1 MTNSS
6 VHSNESAELKD
17 SGAAA
22 SEQQLLLQ
30 VRDLQRLNLELNQE
44 LEQVYASRSWRVTA
58 PLRYLAHRRFVRQQ
72 QMQARLQ
79 QQGYESRLQLVL
91 GQGVQRLAR
100 VGWLR
105 PLALRVLR
113 RFPRVKHALQQLFA
127 QVPFSQQLMLNN
139 RDHSVDFEDYLPVSL
154 ATVRL
159 QALQHRDA
167 VSIRKV
173 LLDQLQSLCLVGHF
187 DGSYSLAAVN
197 RQVVLRLQQALPQL
211 DVRLQ
216 PWEGQPK
223 GRVSVSPGGSA
234 EVDTL
239 NALLDEGVVSSDA
252 ATRRVQ
258 LFHHYP
264 LIESVDASQGLPV
277 VLFFWEES
285 VVPTATI
292 ETMNRCYRGVVVTAW
307 FVKKVL
313 MDSGCVLPIQVV
325 ALPLLLPAGAEAASF
340 DDLDRVAESKKVNF
354 LHVSSCFPRKGV
366 DVLLQAFERVAA
378 RAPEIHLTIKTFPN
392 PHNAVESWI
401 KTLVSPEFRDRIELI
416 MEDYSAEQMTALY
429 AAADVLVLPSRG
441 EGLNLPAMEGGAFSR
456 PVVVT
461 GFGAHTDF
469 AWHDKAWWIPF
480 RFAPAQSHVSCD
492 GSIWAEPSAKGLGDL
507 LLGLNRQLLL
517 QEQAVFDHA
526 SHFKNK
532 VNACFYGAEASYAFL
547 TGLSYV
553 QAFALR
559 QVEQYE
565 HFSLS
570 MVTTWGEAC
579 GIAEYSRHL
588 VRELC
593 HLSVDVQ
600 VALPQDR
607 LCEPQPEDELVTLHE
622 AWLHGQEPDLR
633 WAGLTGE
640 VVWLQ
645 HHFAFYA
652 LNRRL
657 LAGVRF
663 LREQGKRVYITLH
676 TTRPLLGFERGR
688 MESAAACLSEF
699 DRVFVHTPDDLNTL
713 KRLGVFDQVSLM
725 VMGVEQPECDAVVPS
740 EPSPPVVGSFG
751 FLFPHK
757 GIAKLIEAFAQAK
770 SQGWIPADC
779 RLRLVTAV
787 RDDSVSPHELARCKK
802 LAKEL
807 HIEADVEWFTEF
819 LPLEEVHRLLAE
831 CRLLV
836 LPYQFTL
843 ESSSAAVTTA
853 IAACSHVATTP
864 APIFDDVR
872 SIALQ
877 VDGYDVEPIAA
888 LLRGYFGD
896 ELKDA
901 LQQVEADRQQWLHD
915 HSWPVLA
922 KQCKQRF
929 QSALVDRDFMLSLP
943 GASG

>member
-1 MTNSS
+1 M
-6 VHSNESAELKD
+6 
-17 SGAAA
+17 
-22 SEQQLLLQ
+22 LQ
-30 VRDLQRLNLELNQE
+30 IRDLQRLNLELNQE
-44 LEQVYASRSWRVTA
+44 LEQVYASRSWRITA
-58 PLRYLAHRRFVRQQ
+58 PLRYLAHRRFLRQQ

-91 GQGVQRLAR
+91 GLGVQRLAR

-127 QVPFSQQLMLNN
+127 QVPFRQQLMLNN
-139 RDHSVDFEDYLPVSL
+139 RDHSEDFEDRLPVSL
-154 ATVRL
+154 AAVRL

-173 LLDQLQSLCLVGHF
+173 LLDQMQAFCMVGHF

-197 RQVVLRLQQALPQL
+197 RQLVLRLQQALPQL

-223 GRVSVSPGGSA
+223 GQVSVSPGGAA
-234 EVDTL
+234 EVATL
-239 NALLDEGVVSSDA
+239 NALLDEGGVSAEVA
-252 ATRRVQ
+252 ARRVQ

-285 VVPTATI
+285 VVPAAMI
-292 ETMNRCYRGVVVTAW
+292 ATMNRCYRGVVVTAW
-307 FVKKVL
+307 FVKKAL

-325 ALPLLLPAGAEAASF
+325 TLPLLMPAGAEAASF
-340 DDLDRVAESKKVNF
+340 DDLGRAAVDKKVNF

-366 DVLLQAFERVAA
+366 DVLLQAFELVAA
-378 RAPEIHLTIKTFPN
+378 RAPEIHLTIKSFPN

-416 MEDYSAEQMTALY
+416 MEDYSAEQMAALY

-441 EGLNLPAMEGGAFSR
+441 EGLNLPAMEGGVFSR
-456 PVVVT
+456 PVIVT

-480 RFAPAQSHVSCD
+480 RFAPAQSHVSGG

-517 QEQAVFDHA
+517 QEQSVFDHA
-526 SHFKNK
+526 SHFRNK
-532 VNACFYGAEASYAFL
+532 VNACFYGPESSYAFL

-553 QAFALR
+553 QKFALR
-559 QVEQYE
+559 ETQRYE
-565 HFSLS
+565 RFSLS

-588 VRELC
+588 LRELC
-593 HLSVDVQ
+593 HLGVEVQ
-600 VALPQDR
+600 VAMPQDR
-607 LCEPQPEDELVTLHE
+607 LRQPQPEDAQLTLHE

-633 WAGLTGE
+633 WAGLTGD

-645 HHFAFYA
+645 HHFAFYS

-657 LAGVRF
+657 LAGVRY

-699 DRVFVHTPDDLNTL
+699 DRVFVHTLDDLNTL

-725 VMGVEQPECDAVVPS
+725 LHGIEQPAADAVAATAA
-740 EPSPPVVGSFG
+740 EAAELPPVVGSFG
-751 FLFPHK
+751 FLLPHK
-757 GIAKLIEAFAQAK
+757 GVGKLIEAFAEAK
-770 SQGWIPADC
+770 KQGWVPANC

-787 RDDSVSPHELARCKK
+787 REDSASPHELARCKK
-802 LAKEL
+802 LAREL
-807 HIEADVEWFTEF
+807 GVEADVEWFTDF
-819 LPLEEVHRLLAE
+819 LPLEEAHRLLAE

-843 ESSSAAVTTA
+843 ESFSGAVCTA
-853 IAACSHVATTP
+853 MAACPHVATTP

-888 LLRGYFGD
+888 LLRDYFGG
-896 ELKDA
+896 EMKA
-901 LQQVEADRQQWLHD
+901 VLQRIEADRVQWMHD
-915 HSWPVLA
+915 RSWPVLA
-922 KQCKQRF
+922 AQCKQRF

-943 GASG
+943 GASS